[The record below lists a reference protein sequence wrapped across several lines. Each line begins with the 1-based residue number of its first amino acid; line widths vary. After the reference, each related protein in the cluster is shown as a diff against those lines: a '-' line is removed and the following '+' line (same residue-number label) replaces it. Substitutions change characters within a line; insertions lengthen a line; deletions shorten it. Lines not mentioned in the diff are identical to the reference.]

1 MDALIEADGL
11 SKKFGKV
18 QALSELTLTLP
29 AGEPVAILGPNGA
42 GKTTFIRMV
51 ATLIAPDRGTL
62 VVNGHDVEREPMAV
76 RRMIGLAGQSAAVE
90 EMMTGRENLVM
101 VARLYGQG
109 RAQAVAS
116 ATRILEQ
123 MNLVDAAD
131 RRAKTYSGGMRRRLD
146 LGASLVGS
154 PRLLLLDE
162 PTTGL
167 DPVSRNEVWDAVH
180 AMSARGT
187 DIVLTTQYL
196 DEADHLAA
204 TIVIIDGGRVIAQ
217 GTPNELKSRVGADM
231 VELHTIDVPTMQRAA
246 AVLASLGMA
255 EPSTDPVDAPVLA
268 GRAGRLEA
276 PAHRRPRARRRRG
289 AGGGHRAAPAHP
301 RRSVPR
307 PHRAHHD
314 RPDHSQGG
322 RSMTMDLTLD
332 PPRPAPPLDP
342 VTNRGASYLV
352 ASGQVAARTLKKFV
366 RSPALLIAGT
376 AQGLL
381 FLLIFRY
388 VFGGAVS
395 HTGGLSYVDFL
406 VPGFVVTGVLFQG
419 MSAASGVADDKEGGL
434 FDRLRSLPIRLLS
447 IVSGRVGADT
457 ALVAWGVVVMTVAG
471 FAVGFRVTGT
481 TADAVAAF
489 GLTILYGFAF
499 VWLFIALGLASGSP
513 QAAQGLSFL
522 VFPLSFVSSAYVPVS
537 TMPGWM
543 QAFANNQ
550 PMTQMVN
557 TVRLLTGGPAAE
569 QLLGHSVSYYL
580 VPSLLWTAGLVI
592 VFAPLAVWKLKTT

>member
-1 MDALIEADGL
+1 MD
-11 SKKFGKV
+11 
-18 QALSELTLTLP
+18 
-29 AGEPVAILGPNGA
+29 
-42 GKTTFIRMV
+42 
-51 ATLIAPDRGTL
+51 L
-62 VVNGHDVEREPMAV
+62 VE
-76 RRMIGLAGQSAAVE
+76 
-90 EMMTGRENLVM
+90 
-101 VARLYGQG
+101 
-109 RAQAVAS
+109 
-116 ATRILEQ
+116 
-123 MNLVDAAD
+123 AAD
-131 RRAKTYSGGMRRRLD
+131 RLAKTYSGGMRRRLD

-180 AMSARGT
+180 AMSASGT

-204 TIVIIDGGRVIAQ
+204 TIVIIDDGRVIAQ
-217 GTPNELKSRVGADM
+217 GTPSELKSRVGADM

-246 AVLASLGMA
+246 EVLASLGMA
-255 EPSTDPVDAPVLA
+255 EPSTDPSTRRCSLAAPGGSKLLPIVVRALDDADGA
-268 GRAGRLEA
+268 GR
-276 PAHRRPRARRRRG
+276 
-289 AGGGHRAAPAHP
+289 GHRAAPPHP

-314 RPDHSQGG
+314 RPDHSEGG
-322 RSMTMDLTLD
+322 RSMTVDLTLD
-332 PPRPAPPLDP
+332 PPRQAPPTDA
-342 VTNRGASYLV
+342 VTNQGASYLV
-352 ASGQVAARTLKKFV
+352 ATGQVAARTLKKFV
-366 RSPALLIAGT
+366 RSPALLVAGT

-388 VFGGAVS
+388 VFGGAVG
-395 HTGGLSYVDFL
+395 HTGDLSYVDFL

-457 ALVAWGVVVMTVAG
+457 ALVAWGVVVMTAAG

-481 TADAVAAF
+481 TADAVAAL

-499 VWLFIALGLASGSP
+499 VWLFIALGLAAGSP

-557 TVRLLTGGPAAE
+557 TVRLLTGGPQAE
-569 QLLGHSVSYYL
+569 QLLGHPVSYYL
-580 VPSLLWTAGLVI
+580 VPSLLWTAGLVV